1 MSDLDLACPYMGIYC
16 WHQGLNALNI
26 WRYWQ
31 ILTSPIYWHHQ
42 IIWRYWQILTS
53 PIWRWH
59 VHIWAHTADIRDLHI
74 WPLTDTDITNMEM
87 ACPYGH
93 ILLTSGTECSQYIE
107 ILTDSDI
114 TNILTSKLEGVEPT
128 VCSVAADNY
137 HRCLIF
143 SRHNITSIQTVAG
156 GGFLTYD
163 VCFAMFLTS
172 GFVFIR
178 AAQVNSN
185 DINTTIK
192 MTPNKKTFFPSTTA
206 PKVARGTS

>member
-1 MSDLDLACPYMGIYC
+1 MSVSVSISIY
-16 WHQGLNALNI
+16 GDSMSL
-26 WRYWQ
+26 
-31 ILTSPIYWHHQ
+31 
-42 IIWRYWQILTS
+42 
-53 PIWRWH
+53 
-59 VHIWAHTADIRDLHI
+59 
-74 WPLTDTDITNMEM
+74 
-87 ACPYGH
+87 YGH
-93 ILLTSGTECSQYIE
+93 ILMTSGSECSQYIE

-178 AAQVNSN
+178 YKYNYDSQQEN
-185 DINTTIK
+185 
-192 MTPNKKTFFPSTTA
+192 FFP
-206 PKVARGTS
+206 PRYCP